1 LNKVKP
7 ALLRGFDQEYLP
19 QEQLQFN
26 ALVEVI
32 RRNFE
37 LYGFLPIETPSAE
50 RKEVLTS
57 KGGVEK
63 EIYALSRLAAGADD
77 DEAATKGALRFDLTV
92 PLARYVA
99 MRERELAFPFRR
111 YQIQRVWRGET
122 PQARKGR
129 FREFYQCDIDIIG
142 RDKLSYLA
150 EAEIPSVIY
159 SVFREMGIGDFR
171 IRINNRKVLK
181 GLLERFEVTQES
193 TDAVLR
199 TLDKIEK
206 QSREEIEQS
215 LTKDGVIARY
225 VGGLYEV
232 FVSMPSRQRSTN
244 ETLELLRDHLSKSEI
259 GMAGLDELNNV
270 VKAIR
275 QFGVPDNA
283 FAVDLSVV
291 RGLNYYTGTIY
302 ETTLVD
308 YPELGSICS
317 GGRYDDLAS
326 YFTDTKLPGVGI
338 SIGLTRLFSKL
349 KEAGLLKAPARTPA
363 EVLVTTMEHQDLAG
377 YLKMARM
384 LRDAGINTEVYLEP
398 AKLKN
403 QLAYAEKKGFR
414 VALIAGETEFAK
426 QVVQVKNLAAR
437 TAADHPLG
445 ELVAAVRVLLQ
456 QSPELK
462 SS

>member
-1 LNKVKP
+1 VQKVRP

-26 ALVEVI
+26 RLVEII

-37 LYGFLPIETPSAE
+37 LFGFLPIETPSAE
-50 RKEVLTS
+50 RMEVLTS

-63 EIYALSRLAAGADD
+63 EIYALTRLAEAGD

-129 FREFYQCDIDIIG
+129 FREFYQCDIDIIN

-159 SVFREMGIGDFR
+159 SVFTEMAIGEFR

-181 GLLERFEVTQES
+181 GLLQEFGVPDEKS
-193 TDAVLR
+193 AAVLR
-199 TLDKIEK
+199 ALDKVEK
-206 QSREEIEQS
+206 EEAAKIRDDLEREGMSRTSAANLYS
-215 LTKDGVIARY
+215 LIFQRKDT
-225 VGGLYEV
+225 
-232 FVSMPSRQRSTN
+232 S
-244 ETLELLRDHLSKSEI
+244 ETLAALAAIKND
-259 GMAGLDELNNV
+259 AGRQGLEEVRNIV
-270 VKAIR
+270 QAIR
-275 QFGVPDNA
+275 QFGVPDSA
-283 FAVDLSVV
+283 FGIDLAVV
-291 RGLNYYTGTIY
+291 RGLDYYTGTIY
-302 ETTLVD
+302 ETTLVA

-317 GGRYDDLAS
+317 GGRYDNLAS

-349 KEAGLLKAPARTPA
+349 KEAGLLQPLASTPA
-363 EVLVTTMEHQDLAG
+363 EVLVTTLDPRSLEK
-377 YLKMARM
+377 YLKMASQ
-384 LRDAGINTEVYLEP
+384 LRATGINTEVYLES
-398 AKLKN
+398 ARIDK
-403 QLAYAEKKGFR
+403 QLAYANKKGFR
-414 VALIAGETEFAK
+414 LALIAGENEFANNT
-426 QVVQVKNLAAR
+426 VQVKNLATR
-437 TAADHPLG
+437 EERNVPADQ
-445 ELVAAVRVLLQ
+445 VVSAVKESLAMKD
-456 QSPELK
+456 S
-462 SS
+462 

>member
-1 LNKVKP
+1 LKKVKP

-26 ALVEVI
+26 DLVDII

-37 LYGFLPIETPSAE
+37 LFGFLPLETPSAE

-63 EIYALSRLAAGADD
+63 EIYALTRLAAGADD

-111 YQIQRVWRGET
+111 YQIQRVWRGEA
-122 PQARKGR
+122 PQARRGR

-150 EAEIPSVIY
+150 EAEIPSVIH
-159 SVFREMGIGDFR
+159 SVFQEMGIAAFR

-181 GLLERFEVTQES
+181 GLLANFDVP
-193 TDAVLR
+193 DAGAAAVLR
-199 TLDKIEK
+199 ALDKIDKEDESKVLQDLERGGMSQAAARQLHGMVAEK
-206 QSREEIEQS
+206 RGTDQTLDLLSGLAGRNEMLEHGSAESR
-215 LTKDGVIARY
+215 K
-225 VGGLYEV
+225 
-232 FVSMPSRQRSTN
+232 
-244 ETLELLRDHLSKSEI
+244 
-259 GMAGLDELNNV
+259 V
-270 VKAIR
+270 VAAIR
-275 QFGVPDNA
+275 QFGVPESA
-283 FAVDLSVV
+283 FCMDLSVV
-291 RGLNYYTGTIY
+291 RGLDYYTGTIY
-302 ETTLVD
+302 ETSLVH

-317 GGRYDDLAS
+317 GGRYDDLAN
-326 YFTDTKLPGVGI
+326 YFTDSKLPGVGI

-349 KEAGLLKAPARTPA
+349 KEAGLLKAPVRTPA
-363 EVLVTTMEHQDLAG
+363 EVLITTMENQDLAG
-377 YLKMARM
+377 YLNMARL
-384 LRDAGINTEVYLEP
+384 LRSAGVNTEVYFEP
-398 AKLKN
+398 AKLKH

-414 VALIAGETEFAK
+414 VALIAGEKEAAK

-437 TAADHPLG
+437 TAADCPLG
-445 ELVAAVRVLLQ
+445 ELLSAVRLILNR
-456 QSPELK
+456 SPGLK
-462 SS
+462 GS

>member
-1 LNKVKP
+1 MSKVKP

-19 QEQLQFN
+19 REQLQFN
-26 ALVEVI
+26 GLVDLI

-142 RDKLSYLA
+142 REKLSYLA
-150 EAEIPSVIY
+150 EAEIPGVIN
-159 SVFREMGIGDFR
+159 SVFTQMQIGAFR
-171 IRINNRKVLK
+171 IRINNRKLLK
-181 GLLERFEVTQES
+181 GLLQHFKVPPGS
-193 TDAVLR
+193 AAAVLR
-199 TLDKIEK
+199 ILDKSGKEDA
-206 QSREEIEQS
+206 SRIRAQLEQ
-215 LTKDGVIARY
+215 
-225 VGGLYEV
+225 E
-232 FVSMPSRQRSTN
+232 
-244 ETLELLRDHLSKSEI
+244 
-259 GMAGLDELNNV
+259 GMAGPSARDLFQLVTEKRDTRETLQALSKYGECEAGLDQLTAIV
-270 VKAIR
+270 DAIR
-275 QFGVPDNA
+275 KFGVPDSA
-283 FAVDLSVV
+283 FGVDLGVV
-291 RGLNYYTGTIY
+291 RGLDYYTGTIY

-326 YFTDTKLPGVGI
+326 YFTDTRLPGVGI

-363 EVLVTTMEHQDLAG
+363 EVLVTTMEGQDLG
-377 YLKMARM
+377 SYLGMARL
-384 LRDAGINTEVYLEP
+384 LREAGINTEVYLESG
-398 AKLKN
+398 KLKN

-414 VALIAGETEFAK
+414 VALIAGDTEFAK

-437 TAADHPLG
+437 SAADCPRG
-445 ELVAAVRVLLQ
+445 ELVAAVRLILQ
-456 QSPELK
+456 HSQELK